1 MPKKQNANQKY
12 SDLNDDDELLIFLLL
27 DSDNACSSSCI
38 TGGAEYKSS
47 NLTEAC

>member
-12 SDLNDDDELLIFLLL
+12 SDLNDDNSGLLLLFLLL
-27 DSDNACSSSCI
+27 LDSSCI
-38 TGGAEYKSS
+38 TGGTEYKSS

>member
-12 SDLNDDDELLIFLLL
+12 SDLNDDNSGLLLLLLLLLLL
-27 DSDNACSSSCI
+27 DSSCI

>member
-12 SDLNDDDELLIFLLL
+12 SDLNDDNSGLLLLLLLLLL
-27 DSDNACSSSCI
+27 DSSCI